1 VSTKPR
7 ERAASWQC
15 WLLASLLALAAAAPA
30 FSAQN
35 TLDAGMPPFPALTGP
50 VVDDAHLLP
59 EDVFT
64 QLSQK
69 LAAYSDANG
78 TQLVVVTLPT
88 LKGYP
93 IEYYGYQLGRHWGIG
108 QKGRNN
114 GVLLIVDAGEKQVR
128 IEVGYG
134 LEGTLTDAQSV
145 LIIHDVI
152 LPRFRSGDFA
162 GGITAG
168 TDAIL
173 SVLGGHQLAVEHRQ
187 VRERSGTGFLMFLI
201 LVFVFL
207 PLLRAMLG
215 RGAYGGRMG
224 GGWLGWLLLGMLS
237 GGGGGRGGGFGGGGF
252 GGGGGFSGG
261 GGSFGGGGASGGW

>member
-1 VSTKPR
+1 MGAGRTG
-7 ERAASWQC
+7 RAGCWQRR
-15 WLLASLLALAAAAPA
+15 LLASLLALVAITALAAQSP
-30 FSAQN
+30 
-35 TLDAGMPPFPALTGP
+35 LDVGMPPFPELTGP
-50 VVDDAHLLP
+50 VVDGAHLLP
-59 EDVFT
+59 GDVFGR
-64 QLSQK
+64 LSQK
-69 LAAYSDANG
+69 LAAYADANG
-78 TQLVVVTLPT
+78 TQVVVVTLPT
-88 LKGYP
+88 LNGQS

-108 QKGRNN
+108 QKGKNN

-152 LPRFRSGDFA
+152 VPRFRNGDFA

-173 SVLGGHQLAVEHRQ
+173 SVLGGHQVAVEHQQ

-215 RGAYGGRMG
+215 RGGYGGSGRMG

-237 GGGGGRGGGFGGGGF
+237 GGGRGGGWGGGGF